1 MNDLTLEADVR
12 FAVCELVGS
21 GAPDVLRDA
30 GLPVPETE
38 QTALP
43 CGAGL
48 VAFTGRND
56 YLVVTADPWT
66 PPAATPPWCLTR
78 SDRVLCLSGGG
89 WAHAMRQLCPHDLRQ
104 LPEGGW
110 LAAAVAGVTA
120 WLYRHPD
127 RPDGILLGCDPSYGA
142 YLDAMLTAVVRDHDR
157 LAED

>member
-1 MNDLTLEADVR
+1 MSDLVLDAGVE

-21 GAPDVLRDA
+21 GAADALREA
-30 GLPVPETE
+30 GLPVPDRE

-43 CGAGL
+43 CGPGL

-56 YLVVTADPWT
+56 YLVVTVDPWT
-66 PPAATPPWCLTR
+66 PPAAPPWCLTR
-78 SDRVLCLSGGG
+78 SDCVMRLTGDD
-89 WAHAMRQLCPHDLRQ
+89 WAQAMHQLCPHDLRQ

-110 LAAAVAGVTA
+110 LAAAVAGITA

-142 YLDAMLTAVVRDHDR
+142 YLNAMLTAVVRDHHR

>member
-1 MNDLTLEADVR
+1 MNHLTLDTDLR

-21 GAPDVLRDA
+21 GAADALRDA

-43 CGAGL
+43 YGAGL

-56 YLVVTADPWT
+56 YLVVTTDPWT
-66 PPAATPPWCLTR
+66 PPDGTPPWCLTR
-78 SDRVLCLSGGG
+78 SDRVLRLAGGD
-89 WAHAMRQLCPHDLRQ
+89 WDQAMRQLCPHDLRQ

-110 LAAAVAGVTA
+110 LAAAVAGITA

-127 RPDGILLGCDPSYGA
+127 HPDGILLGCDPSYGA